1 MVIGGTETF
10 EIFGCTMAAPGQ
22 TTVQVFP
29 GMVAVA
35 GMAIDAE
42 AHHHYGIQVVWPA
55 SACELEVEGRVTEGL
70 AVVASGQPHRLSMS
84 SGILLLVEPQS
95 DLGEALQS
103 FLAEQPVRCVE
114 SEPAIGPCRPAEALL
129 EHGLNAEGLAPLW
142 RALGMPEACGFWA
155 HWQPREQMD
164 SRITRLLGSL
174 DGCFQSQCIKPASW
188 RASEVAKSLALS
200 ESRFL
205 HLFRQEM
212 GIAWRPYLLWRR
224 LLCAVN
230 VLRQGGSAT
239 DAAHTAGFSDNAH
252 LSRTFRS
259 NFGMSIR
266 QAMAVIEI

>member
-1 MVIGGTETF
+1 
-10 EIFGCTMAAPGQ
+10 
-22 TTVQVFP
+22 
-29 GMVAVA
+29 
-35 GMAIDAE
+35 MAIDAE

-55 SACELEVEGRVTEGL
+55 CASELEVEGQVADGL
-70 AVVASGQPHRLSMS
+70 AVVASGQPHRLSMP
-84 SGILLLVEPQS
+84 SGILLLVEPRS
-95 DLGEALQS
+95 DLGEALQA
-103 FLAEQPVRCVE
+103 FLAGQPVRWVV
-114 SEPAIGPCRPAEALL
+114 SEPALRPCRPSPALL
-129 EHGLNAEGLAPLW
+129 ESGLNAEGLAPLW
-142 RALGMPEACGFWA
+142 RAIGIPGACGFWA
-155 HWQPREQMD
+155 HWQSREQMD
-164 SRITRLLGSL
+164 SRIARLLGSL
-174 DGCFQSQCIKPASW
+174 DDCFQSECIKPASW

-230 VLRQGGSAT
+230 VLRHGGNAT

-266 QAMAVIEI
+266 QALAVMER